1 MHVMATTTTRRSK
14 ESLPPGEPAAE
25 KPASSDDLM
34 ERIAALEARVAELEE
49 MPARDVEDRLAMV
62 VFSGNMDRAIA
73 AFIIATG
80 AVAMGLETSIF
91 FTFWGLSVIK
101 KQKRYVGKNF
111 LQRAF
116 TAMLPAGTT
125 RLGLSQKNFMGAG
138 ARIMRKMMRDHNVT
152 SLEDLVKIAQEFGVR
167 MVACDMTRELMG
179 ISDEEMMDGVEKGG
193 VATFLGDASRA
204 KVTLFI

>member
-1 MHVMATTTTRRSK
+1 MATTTAKRAK
-14 ESLPPGEPAAE
+14 ESS
-25 KPASSDDLM
+25 PASEPEIGSAASAEDLM
-34 ERIAALEARVAELEE
+34 ARIAALEARVDELEE
-49 MPARDVEDRLAMV
+49 MPARDTEDRLAMV
-62 VFSGNMDRAIA
+62 VFSGNMDRTIA

-80 AVAMGLETSIF
+80 AVAMGMEVSMF
-91 FTFWGLSVIK
+91 FTFWGLSIIK
-101 KQKRYVGKNF
+101 KQKRYLHKNF
-111 LQRAF
+111 LQKAF

-152 SLEDLVKIAQEFGVR
+152 SVEELVQLAQEFGVR

-193 VATFLGDASRA
+193 VATFLGDAARA
-204 KVTLFI
+204 KVSLFI

>member
-1 MHVMATTTTRRSK
+1 MATTTTKRPK
-14 ESLPPGEPAAE
+14 ESSPESEPGIAKVTGSE
-25 KPASSDDLM
+25 DLM

-62 VFSGNMDRAIA
+62 VFSGNMDRTIA

-80 AVAMGLETSIF
+80 AAAMGMETSMF
-91 FTFWGLSVIK
+91 FTFWGLSIIK
-101 KQKRYVGKNF
+101 KQKRYLGKNF
-111 LQRAF
+111 LQKAF
-116 TAMLPAGTT
+116 TVMLPAGTT

-152 SLEDLVKIAQEFGVR
+152 SVEELVGLAQEFGVR

-193 VATFLGDASRA
+193 VATFLGDAARA
-204 KVTLFI
+204 KVSLFI